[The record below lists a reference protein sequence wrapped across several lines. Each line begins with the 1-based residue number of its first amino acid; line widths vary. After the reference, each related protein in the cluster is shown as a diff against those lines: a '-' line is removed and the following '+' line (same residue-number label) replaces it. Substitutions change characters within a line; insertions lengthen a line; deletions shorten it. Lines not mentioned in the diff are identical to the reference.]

1 MSVEQVKNWLNSL
14 EIPYELLEN
23 INTFDLKWDVE
34 GTTFDIRVTV
44 RADKWI
50 HVAVRLLRPEEI
62 PQESKQELYGFLLSE
77 NWMLDDV
84 TYSMDEKGNLY
95 SENDIPEQTNLENF
109 KSELDAVI
117 FGLERFFTTVSSRFG
132 IEPRGM

>member
-1 MSVEQVKNWLNSL
+1 MSIEQVKNWLDSL
-14 EIPYELLEN
+14 EIPYDLLED

-34 GTTFDIRVTV
+34 GTAFDIRVAI

-50 HVAVRLLRPEEI
+50 HVAVLLLRPEEI
-62 PQESKQELYGFLLSE
+62 PKENKEELYGFLLRE

-109 KSELDAVI
+109 KSELDGVI

-132 IEPRGM
+132 IEPSGL

>member
-1 MSVEQVKNWLNSL
+1 MSIEQVKNWLNSL
-14 EIPYELLEN
+14 EIPYDLLED

-34 GTTFDIRVTV
+34 GTAFDIRVAI

-50 HVAVRLLRPEEI
+50 HVAVLLLRPEEI
-62 PQESKQELYGFLLSE
+62 PKETKEELYGFLLRE

-109 KSELDAVI
+109 KSELDGVI

-132 IEPRGM
+132 IEPSGT

>member
-1 MSVEQVKNWLNSL
+1 MSVEQIRNWLDSL
-14 EIPYELLEN
+14 EIIYELIED
-23 INTFDLKWDVE
+23 INTFDVKWDVE
-34 GTTFDIRVTV
+34 DTIFDIRVTL

-62 PQESKQELYGFLLSE
+62 PEECTQELYGFLLNE

-95 SENDIPEQTNLENF
+95 SENDIPEQTDLENF
-109 KSELDAVI
+109 KRELDAVI
-117 FGLERFFTTVSSRFG
+117 LGLEHFYAEVSSRFG
-132 IEPRGM
+132 IEPSGT